1 MAAPARE
8 AAGHHLV
15 LVRTPQGS
23 LEQDSYR
30 LALDSLDTASAFT
43 LHHLPVL
50 STSFCNR
57 DALVEAVRRVHREGG
72 EAFDGVIMTSA
83 RSVEAWSTAQTALA
97 ASTSS
102 AALPT
107 PSLPFFVVGNPTRTN
122 LARAPVP
129 PPPELVLGAE
139 ESGTGEKLASFILR
153 HFASIPE
160 STNPPRRRRRLLYLT
175 GDKNR
180 DTVPR
185 ILEEGG
191 VELETLQVYATTRA
205 PGFQADLER
214 ILSEVEDGAGLI
226 WMVLFSPSG
235 SKECLAELRQ
245 RGLVSSVDASTS
257 DPCALARRLRFAAIG
272 PVTQQFLEEEEVPIH
287 AVAEKPEPEALV
299 RAILEATEGEE
310 RRRQDE

>member
-1 MAAPARE
+1 MAASTRE
-8 AAGHHLV
+8 VAGQHLI

-23 LEQDSYR
+23 LEQDPYR

-50 STSFCNR
+50 STSYCNQ
-57 DALVEAVRRVHREGG
+57 DELVEAVRRVHSEGG
-72 EAFDGVIMTSA
+72 EAYDGVIMTSA
-83 RSVEAWSTAQTALA
+83 RSVEAWSTAQTTLA
-97 ASTSS
+97 SSSSS

-107 PSLPFFVVGNPTRTN
+107 RSIPFFVVGNPTRMS

-153 HFASIPE
+153 HFASSPE
-160 STNPPRRRRRLLYLT
+160 PPNSSRRRRRLLHLT

-191 VELETLQVYATTRA
+191 VELDTLQVYATTRA
-205 PGFQADLER
+205 PGFQADFER
-214 ILSEVEDGAGLI
+214 LISEVDDDEGLV

-235 SKECLAELRQ
+235 SRECLAELRR
-245 RGLVSSVDASTS
+245 RGYVASAAVPTTDS
-257 DPCALARRLRFAAIG
+257 HTLARRLQFAAIG
-272 PVTQQFLEEEEVPIH
+272 PVTQQFLEEERVPVH
-287 AVAEKPEPEALV
+287 AVADKPEPEALV
-299 RAILEATEGEE
+299 RAILEATEAEE
-310 RRRQDE
+310 RCRKDE

>member
-15 LVRTPQGS
+15 LVRTPQGL
-23 LEQDSYR
+23 LEQDPYR
-30 LALDSLDTASAFT
+30 SALDSLDTTSAFT

-57 DALVEAVRRVHREGG
+57 DELVEAARRVHQEGRE
-72 EAFDGVIMTSA
+72 AYDGVIMTSA
-83 RSVEAWSTAQTALA
+83 RSVEAWSAAQTTLA
-97 ASTSS
+97 SSTSS
-102 AALPT
+102 SALRA
-107 PSLPFFVVGNPTRTN
+107 PSIPFFVVGNPTRTN
-122 LARAPVP
+122 LARVPVP

-139 ESGTGEKLASFILR
+139 ESGTGKKLASFILR
-153 HFASIPE
+153 HFASSPE
-160 STNPPRRRRRLLYLT
+160 PPSSPRRRRRLLYLT

-191 VELETLQVYATTRA
+191 VEPETLQVYATTRA
-205 PGFQADLER
+205 PGFGADLER
-214 ILSEVEDGAGLI
+214 ILNVVVDGRGLV

-245 RGLVSSVDASTS
+245 RGLVASIVASTPAS
-257 DPCALARRLRFAAIG
+257 HTLATRLRFAAIG
-272 PVTQQFLEEEEVPIH
+272 PITQQFLEEERVPVH
-287 AVAEKPEPEALV
+287 AVADKPEPEALV
-299 RAILEATEGEE
+299 RAILEATEAEE
-310 RRRQDE
+310 RSRQHE